1 MSIIERQLATFLS
14 RSWWVLLVRGLIA
27 IAFGI
32 VAWFRPGLSLAA
44 LVLLFGAY
52 MLADGILGV
61 ITAITGRKDHD
72 DWGLLLVWGLI
83 GVGVGILTLVAPG
96 VTAIALLFYVAAW
109 AIATGVL
116 EIVAAIRLRKEMRG
130 EWLLILGGLASVA
143 LGVLLMAR
151 PAAGVLT
158 LVWLIALYAVIFGGL
173 LVILAFNVRSFG
185 KRFAGASPY

>member
-1 MSIIERQLATFLS
+1 MSVIEQHLVTLLS

-52 MLADGILGV
+52 ILADGILGV
-61 ITAITGRKDHD
+61 WSAISGRKEHD
-72 DWGLLLVWGLI
+72 DWGLLLVWGL
-83 GVGVGILTLVAPG
+83 VGVAVGIMTLVAPG
-96 VTAIALLFYVAAW
+96 ITAIALLFYVAAW

-116 EIVAAIRLRKEMRG
+116 EIVAAIRLRKEMQG
-130 EWLLILGGLASVA
+130 EWLLILGGIASVA

-151 PAAGVLT
+151 PGAGVLT
-158 LVWLIALYAVIFGGL
+158 LVWLIAAYAVIFGIL

-185 KRFAGASPY
+185 RRLAHA

>member
-1 MSIIERQLATFLS
+1 MSLILERHLATLLS

-27 IAFGI
+27 IAIGV

-61 ITAITGRKDHD
+61 WTAITGRKEHE
-72 DWGLLLVWGLI
+72 DWGLVLLWGLI
-83 GVGVGILTLVAPG
+83 GVGVGIMTLVAPG
-96 VTAIALLFYVAAW
+96 LTAIALLFYVAAW

-116 EIVAAIRLRKEMRG
+116 EIVAAIRLRKEMRN
-130 EWLLILGGLASVA
+130 EWLLIVGGIVSVA

-151 PAAGVLT
+151 PGAGVIT
-158 LVWLIALYAVIFGGL
+158 LVWLIGSYAVIFGLL
-173 LVILAFNVRSFG
+173 LVILSFNVRSFG
-185 KRFAGASPY
+185 RGLASA

>member
-1 MSIIERQLATFLS
+1 MSLILERHLATLLS

-27 IAFGI
+27 IAIGI

-61 ITAITGRKDHD
+61 WTAVTGRKEHE
-72 DWGLLLVWGLI
+72 DWGLVLLWGLI

-96 VTAIALLFYVAAW
+96 LTAIALLFYVAAW

-116 EIVAAIRLRKEMRG
+116 EIVAAIRLRKEMRN
-130 EWLLILGGLASVA
+130 EWLLIVGGIVSVA

-151 PAAGVLT
+151 PGAGVIT
-158 LVWLIALYAVIFGGL
+158 LVWLIGSYAVIFGLL
-173 LVILAFNVRSFG
+173 LVILSFNVRSFG
-185 KRFAGASPY
+185 RGLASA